1 VAAQAADRR
10 VTSRGFLL
18 GKFMPPHAG
27 HMLLCESARALVDA
41 LTILVCSLP
50 GDPIPGA
57 LRLAWMRALM
67 PDCRVIHHD
76 APAPQRPGDDPGFW
90 PIWRDII
97 RAAHPEPI
105 DLLFAGEAYGLRLA
119 AELEATFVPI
129 GARVIGQDPD
139 GLGGLSGGAIRAD
152 PWGHWP
158 FLPAPVR
165 PHFARTFCLHGVEST
180 GKSMM
185 AERLARHFGTIWT
198 PEYGRAHCEAHGIDL
213 DEAGLLLIGRAQH
226 AMIAASL
233 PWCDRRLIVDTDAL
247 MTAAWCEMLLGRA
260 PDALFHYPKADLYL
274 LLEPDVPWIDDG
286 TRCFG
291 TDQARARFAAACRAV
306 LDRAGVPWQSIG
318 GTWDERFTKAAA
330 AIAGVGA
337 PV

>member
-1 VAAQAADRR
+1 M
-10 VTSRGFLL
+10 TSRGFLL

-27 HMLLCESARALVDA
+27 HMLLCESARAMVDE

-50 GDPIPGA
+50 GDPIAGA
-57 LRLAWMRALM
+57 LRLAWMRELL

-76 APAPQRPGDDPGFW
+76 APVPQGPWDDPDFW
-90 PIWRDII
+90 PLWRDIV

-105 DLLFAGEAYGLRLA
+105 DLLFAGQAYGLRLA
-119 AELEATFVPI
+119 AEVDAVFVPI
-129 GARVIGQDPD
+129 GARVMGQDPD
-139 GLGGLSGGAIRAD
+139 GIGGLSAGAVRAD
-152 PWGHWP
+152 PWAHWRL
-158 FLPAPVR
+158 LPAPVR
-165 PHFARTFCLHGVEST
+165 AHYARTFCLHGVEST

-185 AERLARHFGTIWT
+185 AERLARHFGTVWT

-247 MTAAWCEMLLGRA
+247 MTAAWCEMLLGGA

-291 TDQARARFAAACRAV
+291 TDEARARFAAACRAV
-306 LDRAGVPWQSIG
+306 LDRAGVKWQSIG
-318 GTWDERFTKAAA
+318 GSWDERLTAAA
-330 AIAGVGA
+330 ATIAAVGA
-337 PV
+337 PA

>member
-1 VAAQAADRR
+1 

-27 HMLLCESARALVDA
+27 HMLLCDSARSLVDE

-50 GDPIPGA
+50 GDPIKGA
-57 LRLAWMRALM
+57 LRLAWMRELM

-76 APAPQRPGDDPGFW
+76 APVPQGPRDGPDFW
-90 PIWRDII
+90 PVWGTIV

-105 DLLFAGEAYGLRLA
+105 DLVFAGQDYGLRLA
-119 AELEATFVPI
+119 AELDATFVPI
-129 GARVIGQDPD
+129 GARVMGQDPD
-139 GLGGLSGGAIRAD
+139 GLGGLGAGAIRAD
-152 PWGHWP
+152 PWAYWR
-158 FLPAPVR
+158 FLPEPVR
-165 PHFARTFCLHGVEST
+165 AHFARTFCLHGVEST

-185 AERLARHFGTIWT
+185 AERLARHFGTVWT

-213 DEAGLLLIGRAQH
+213 DEEGLLLIGRAQQ

-260 PDALFHYPKADLYL
+260 PDALFAYPKADLYL
-274 LLEPDVPWIDDG
+274 LLEPDVPWVDDG

-291 TDQARARFAAACRAV
+291 TDEARARFAAACRAV
-306 LDRAGVPWQSIG
+306 LGRAGVRWQSIG
-318 GTWDERFTKAAA
+318 GSWDERFTKAAA